1 MDEPLRKA
9 VEAGSVEDIVTAV
22 HRGANVNARD
32 EGGETALTWATSIAL
47 GPEKAVACVRCLLSL
62 GARVSEERPQGGLGT
77 SVHQAAGNGY
87 REALKELLLADGK
100 VSLNIFDDMGRTP
113 LICAV
118 DNERFVEAS
127 LLLDAGADVNVHDTE
142 TVSNTALSYAVQSGN
157 LAMVQLLLRHGA
169 DPTLRGWM
177 QLSALDRARRAA
189 ADGTAPERRQI
200 LALLDEEATRRKP
213 GL

>member
-22 HRGANVNARD
+22 QRGANVNARD

-47 GPEKAVACVRCLLSL
+47 GPERALACVRCLLGL
-62 GARVSEERPQGGLGT
+62 GARVSEERPAGGLGT

-87 REALKELLLADGK
+87 TEALRELLLADGN
-100 VSLNIFDDMGRTP
+100 VSLDVFDDMGRTP

-118 DNERFVEAS
+118 DEGRFAEAS
-127 LLLDAGADVNVHDTE
+127 LLLEAGADANVHDTD
-142 TVSNTALSYAVQSGN
+142 TMSNTALSYAVQGGN

-169 DPTLRGWM
+169 DPTIRGWM
-177 QLSALDRARRAA
+177 QLSALDRARSAA
-189 ADGTAPERRQI
+189 TDGNEPERRQI
-200 LALLDEEATRRKP
+200 LELLDEAKRRKASI
-213 GL
+213 